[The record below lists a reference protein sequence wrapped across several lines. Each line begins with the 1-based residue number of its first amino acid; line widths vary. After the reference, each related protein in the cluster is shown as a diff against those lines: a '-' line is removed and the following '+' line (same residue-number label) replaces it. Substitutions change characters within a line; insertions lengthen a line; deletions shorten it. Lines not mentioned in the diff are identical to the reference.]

1 MAKTSDKDV
10 GYGSPPLH
18 SRFKPGQ
25 TGNPRGRP
33 KGSLNFAT
41 DLKNTLLAPVALNDG
56 GKPRRVTTQK
66 AALLRLREKALKGD
80 VRALDKLL
88 SYAMAMSGNAA
99 EDTAKNPSVDDQAI
113 LEAFRQQ
120 ILADATAAAP
130 TQRDDEAAT

>member
-1 MAKTSDKDV
+1 MAKISKNGV
-10 GYGSPPLH
+10 GYCSPPLH
-18 SRFKPGQ
+18 SRFGPGQ
-25 TGNPRGRP
+25 SGNPRGRP

-80 VRALDKLL
+80 VRALDKFL
-88 SYAMAMSGNAA
+88 SLAMVMSGNAA
-99 EDTAKNPSVDDQAI
+99 EDAAKTPSVDDQAI

-120 ILADATAAAP
+120 ILADAVATASP
-130 TQRDDEAAT
+130 QRDEEDGT

>member
-1 MAKTSDKDV
+1 MAKKSEKGG

-18 SRFKPGQ
+18 GRFKPGQ
-25 TGNPRGRP
+25 SGNPRGRP

-56 GKPRRVTTQK
+56 GRARRVTTQK

-88 SYAMAMSGNAA
+88 SYAITMSGSSA
-99 EDTAKNPSVDDQAI
+99 EDSPKSPSGEDQAI
-113 LEAFRQQ
+113 LDAFRQE
-120 ILADATAAAP
+120 ILAEASAAAERHND
-130 TQRDDEAAT
+130 TEDA

>member
-1 MAKTSDKDV
+1 MVNSSKGV

-25 TGNPRGRP
+25 SGNPRGRS

-41 DLKNTLLAPVALNDG
+41 DLKTVLLAPVALNDG
-56 GKPRRVTTQK
+56 GRSRRVTTQK

-88 SYAMAMSGNAA
+88 SYAMAMSGSA
-99 EDTAKNPSVDDQAI
+99 EEDATKSPSVDDQAI
-113 LEAFRQQ
+113 LEAFRQH

-130 TQRDDEAAT
+130 PKRDGEDAT